1 MVRCNPKS
9 YQVLTMVLVRPL
21 GNVGAGSPKV
31 LVQYHGSGR
40 WVCRGKM
47 LVNLYC
53 RQYKSI
59 ACKSFFSLS
68 ALELI
73 DLFLQKK
80 R

>member
-40 WVCRGKM
+40 WVCSRGKM

-53 RQYKSI
+53 R
-59 ACKSFFSLS
+59 
-68 ALELI
+68 
-73 DLFLQKK
+73 
-80 R
+80 